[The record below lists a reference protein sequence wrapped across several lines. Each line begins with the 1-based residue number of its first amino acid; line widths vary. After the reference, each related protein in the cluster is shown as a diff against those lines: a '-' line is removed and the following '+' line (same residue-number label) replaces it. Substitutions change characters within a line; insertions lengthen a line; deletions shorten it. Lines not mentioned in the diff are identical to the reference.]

1 MTRVEH
7 QSPGSGEAAAIARVF
22 RESIPPRVAPLTIY
36 GCPGIERFLGDQL
49 ASDSSHKDTTYLVAR
64 GEGEVLGACELRRA
78 PARVHL
84 NYIAVVPGMQAHG
97 AGARLL
103 AAALDA
109 LPATDPETLL
119 TLEVFADNDRARRW
133 YERLGLRETGKV
145 GWWTAPLPP
154 GKPGR
159 AIVRG
164 LPQADVLH
172 ARYGF
177 SEVTVQTSRGSY
189 AVGRLGEKLYR
200 TLSSELLGDAAALAC
215 LSEMDF
221 QRRTLLILSGQTA
234 PCQSAESVAT
244 ALQMA
249 APLQAVRVALRA
261 PTQRSAS
268 QNADRCR
275 PGTPPS
281 LDLGTTQT

>member
-1 MTRVEH
+1 VTRLEYK
-7 QSPGSGEAAAIARVF
+7 SPGSGEAAAIARVF

-36 GCPGIERFLGDQL
+36 GCPGVERFLADQL
-49 ASDSSHKDTTYLVAR
+49 ASDSPHKDTTYLVAR
-64 GEGEVLGACELRRA
+64 GEGNVLGACELRRA

-84 NYIAVVPGMQAHG
+84 NYIAVVPGMQGQG

-103 AAALDA
+103 AAAFEA

-133 YERLGLRETGKV
+133 YERLGLRETGKA
-145 GWWTAPLPP
+145 GWWTAPLPAGRP
-154 GKPGR
+154 TGR

-164 LPQADVLH
+164 LPQATLLH

-189 AVGRLGEKLYR
+189 AVGRLGEKFYR

-215 LSEMDF
+215 LGEMDF
-221 QRRTLLILSGQTA
+221 QRRTLLIVCGQTA
-234 PCQSAESVAT
+234 PCERAEAVAT
-244 ALQMA
+244 SLQMA
-249 APLQAVRVALRA
+249 APLQDVRAALFNRTKEA
-261 PTQRSAS
+261 LDASPT
-268 QNADRCR
+268 
-275 PGTPPS
+275 GT
-281 LDLGTTQT
+281 